1 MAEHEAPGTF
11 LSGWSYDALKFVAQ
25 ILLPALATLY
35 FTLAGIW
42 DLPKAE
48 EIVGTITAVDLFL
61 GLLLKASSSA
71 YQKSDA
77 RFDGSLDVVG
87 VDEDGA
93 RVKMN
98 MDPDHVFSKDEVTFK
113 VNNEV
118 AQ

>member
-1 MAEHEAPGTF
+1 LG
-11 LSGWSYDALKFVAQ
+11 
-25 ILLPALATLY
+25 TLY

-61 GLLLKASSSA
+61 GLLLNLSSKV

-77 RFDGSLDVVG
+77 RFDGSIDVLEVNDEG
-87 VDEDGA
+87 GRINMNVDPIDVYTK
-93 RVKMN
+93 R
-98 MDPDHVFSKDEVTFK
+98 EVTFK
-113 VNNEV
+113 VNNEL